1 MNPLHRTTA
10 GARTSEDLVPEAHGY
25 GYIASSEAAPAAPS
39 QTVTNQSRP
48 EAHGY
53 GYVVVSDDD
62 DPASAPAAEA
72 VQPADSAEPARTVAP
87 ARKVQQS
94 PLIEVIIDSPA
105 ATAPA
110 EAEVSETMVPETM
123 VPETVVSET
132 GASDARDD
140 ETAHPADSTESAESA
155 PVRSVA
161 AEPISVAPAVVLS
174 PLLPNIGTSTMARL
188 LDLTEVPV
196 AGEVPASTAR
206 VVVIDATE
214 KGVAAA
220 QAYIEDLKAQGPEP
234 VGSVTSLDGL
244 DGILVIPADSRR
256 IPRTVKLRLK
266 VLSGACPVLMCPW
279 IPALASRICDDAAL
293 QKAAATRPVAAAL
306 KRLSAQ
312 VEGLAG

>member
-1 MNPLHRTTA
+1 MNPLHQRTTG
-10 GARTSEDLVPEAHGY
+10 GAPAVSELVPEVHGY
-25 GYIASSEAAPAAPS
+25 GYIASSEAAPAASS
-39 QTVTNQSRP
+39 QTVPDAS
-48 EAHGY
+48 GY
-53 GYVVVSDDD
+53 GYVVSDDV
-62 DPASAPAAEA
+62 PAAEVA
-72 VQPADSAEPARTVAP
+72 EPADSAEPARIVTP
-87 ARKVQQS
+87 ARQVRQS
-94 PLIEVIIDSPA
+94 PLVEVIIDSPA
-105 ATAPA
+105 AAAPA
-110 EAEVSETMVPETM
+110 EAEVP
-123 VPETVVSET
+123 ET

-140 ETAHPADSTESAESA
+140 EAAHPAESDESAESAESA
-155 PVRSVA
+155 PVRAVA

-220 QAYIEDLKAQGPEP
+220 QAYIEDLKARGPEP

-306 KRLSAQ
+306 KKLAAQ
-312 VEGLAG
+312 VEDLAG

>member
-1 MNPLHRTTA
+1 MNPLHQRTTG
-10 GARTSEDLVPEAHGY
+10 GAPAVSELVPEAHGY
-25 GYIASSEAAPAAPS
+25 GYIAASEVAPAAPS
-39 QTVTNQSRP
+39 QTVP

-72 VQPADSAEPARTVAP
+72 VQPARTVAP
-87 ARKVQQS
+87 ARQVQQS
-94 PLIEVIIDSPA
+94 PLVEVIIDSPA
-105 ATAPA
+105 AAAPA
-110 EAEVSETMVPETM
+110 EA
-123 VPETVVSET
+123 
-132 GASDARDD
+132 
-140 ETAHPADSTESAESA
+140 TESAEPAEPAGSV

-293 QKAAATRPVAAAL
+293 EKAAATRPVAAAL
-306 KRLSAQ
+306 KKLSAQ

>member
-25 GYIASSEAAPAAPS
+25 GYIASSEAVPAASS
-39 QTVTNQSRP
+39 QTVP

-62 DPASAPAAEA
+62 DPASAPAVEA
-72 VQPADSAEPARTVAP
+72 VQSVDSAGPARTVA
-87 ARKVQQS
+87 S
-94 PLIEVIIDSPA
+94 
-105 ATAPA
+105 A
-110 EAEVSETMVPETM
+110 EIEVSETGVP
-123 VPETVVSET
+123 
-132 GASDARDD
+132 DARED
-140 ETAHPADSTESAESA
+140 ETAQPADSTESVKSA
-155 PVRSVA
+155 PVRAAA
-161 AEPISVAPAVVLS
+161 AEPVSVAPAVVLS

-188 LDLTEVPV
+188 LGLEEVPLS
-196 AGEVPASTAR
+196 EQVPASTAR

-220 QAYIEDLKAQGPEP
+220 QAYIEDLKVRRPAGS
-234 VGSVTSLDGL
+234 GSVTSLDGL
-244 DGILVIPADSRR
+244 DGMMVIPADSRR

-293 QKAAATRPVAAAL
+293 DKAAAARPVAAAL

-312 VEGLAG
+312 VEDLAG

>member
-1 MNPLHRTTA
+1 M
-10 GARTSEDLVPEAHGY
+10 
-25 GYIASSEAAPAAPS
+25 
-39 QTVTNQSRP
+39 P

-53 GYVVVSDDD
+53 GYVVVSDDN
-62 DPASAPAAEA
+62 DPAPAAEA
-72 VQPADSAEPARTVAP
+72 VPPADSAEPARTVAP
-87 ARKVQQS
+87 ARQVQHS
-94 PLIEVIIDSPA
+94 PLVEVIIDSPA
-105 ATAPA
+105 AAAPA
-110 EAEVSETMVPETM
+110 EVEVSEA
-123 VPETVVSET
+123 VVSEA

-140 ETAHPADSTESAESA
+140 EAAHPADSTESAESA

-220 QAYIEDLKAQGPEP
+220 QAYIEDLKAQGPES

-293 QKAAATRPVAAAL
+293 QKAAAARPVAAAL
-306 KRLSAQ
+306 KKLAAQ

>member
-39 QTVTNQSRP
+39 QTVP

-87 ARKVQQS
+87 ARQVQQS
-94 PLIEVIIDSPA
+94 PLIEVITDSPTA
-105 ATAPA
+105 MAPA
-110 EAEVSETMVPETM
+110 EA
-123 VPETVVSET
+123 
-132 GASDARDD
+132 
-140 ETAHPADSTESAESA
+140 TESAEPAESA
-155 PVRSVA
+155 PVRAVA

-214 KGVAAA
+214 KGIAAVTA
-220 QAYIEDLKAQGPEP
+220 HIEELAAR
-234 VGSVTSLDGL
+234 GSRAPGSITEVSGL
-244 DGILVIPADSRR
+244 NGIMVIPTGRGR
-256 IPRTVKLRLK
+256 LPRSVRLRLK
-266 VLSGACPVLMCPW
+266 VLSGAHPVLVCPW

>member
-39 QTVTNQSRP
+39 QTVP

-87 ARKVQQS
+87 ARQVQQN

-105 ATAPA
+105 AAAPA
-110 EAEVSETMVPETM
+110 
-123 VPETVVSET
+123 ETVVSET

-155 PVRSVA
+155 PVRAVA

-220 QAYIEDLKAQGPEP
+220 QAYIEGLKARGPEP

-293 QKAAATRPVAAAL
+293 EKAAAARPVAAAL
-306 KRLSAQ
+306 KKLAAQ

>member
-39 QTVTNQSRP
+39 QTVP

-87 ARKVQQS
+87 ARQVQQS

-105 ATAPA
+105 AAAPA
-110 EAEVSETMVPETM
+110 EAEVSKAVVP
-123 VPETVVSET
+123 
-132 GASDARDD
+132 DARDD
-140 ETAHPADSTESAESA
+140 ETAHPAESDESAEPAESA

-206 VVVIDATE
+206 VVVIDASE
-214 KGVAAA
+214 KGIAAA
-220 QAYIEDLKAQGPEP
+220 QAYIENLKAQGPEP

-306 KRLSAQ
+306 KKLDKQ
-312 VEGLAG
+312 VEDLAG

>member
-39 QTVTNQSRP
+39 QTVP

-72 VQPADSAEPARTVAP
+72 VPPADSAEPARTVAP
-87 ARKVQQS
+87 ARQVQQS
-94 PLIEVIIDSPA
+94 PLIEVITDSPA

-110 EAEVSETMVPETM
+110 EAEV
-123 VPETVVSET
+123 PETVVSEA

-140 ETAHPADSTESAESA
+140 EAAHPADSTESAESA

-220 QAYIEDLKAQGPEP
+220 QAYIEGLKARGPEP

-256 IPRTVKLRLK
+256 IPRTVKLQLK

-306 KRLSAQ
+306 KKLDKQ
-312 VEGLAG
+312 VEDLAG

>member
-39 QTVTNQSRP
+39 QTVP

-62 DPASAPAAEA
+62 DPASAPAVEA

-87 ARKVQQS
+87 ARQVQQS

-105 ATAPA
+105 AAAPA
-110 EAEVSETMVPETM
+110 EAEVSEAVVPETG
-123 VPETVVSET
+123 PSE
-132 GASDARDD
+132 ARDD
-140 ETAHPADSTESAESA
+140 EAAHPAESTESAGSA
-155 PVRSVA
+155 PVRSA
-161 AEPISVAPAVVLS
+161 SAEPISMAPVAVVT

-188 LDLTEVPV
+188 LGLEEVPLS
-196 AGEVPASTAR
+196 EQVPASTAR

-293 QKAAATRPVAAAL
+293 QKAAAARPVAAAL

-312 VEGLAG
+312 VEDLAG

>member
-25 GYIASSEAAPAAPS
+25 GYIASSEATPAAPS
-39 QTVTNQSRP
+39 QTVP

-72 VQPADSAEPARTVAP
+72 VPPADSAEPARTVAP
-87 ARKVQQS
+87 ARQVQHS
-94 PLIEVIIDSPA
+94 PLVEFITDSPA

-110 EAEVSETMVPETM
+110 EAEVSETEV
-123 VPETVVSET
+123 
-132 GASDARDD
+132 SDARDD
-140 ETAHPADSTESAESA
+140 EAAHPAESDESAEPAESA
-155 PVRSVA
+155 PVRAVA

-220 QAYIEDLKAQGPEP
+220 QAYIEDLKARGPEP

-306 KRLSAQ
+306 KKLATQ
-312 VEGLAG
+312 VEDLAG

>member
-25 GYIASSEAAPAAPS
+25 GYIASSEAVPAAPS
-39 QTVTNQSRP
+39 QTVP

-62 DPASAPAAEA
+62 DPASAPAA
-72 VQPADSAEPARTVAP
+72 DSAEPARTVAP
-87 ARKVQQS
+87 ARQVQQS
-94 PLIEVIIDSPA
+94 PLVEFVTDTPA
-105 ATAPA
+105 VA
-110 EAEVSETMVPETM
+110 
-123 VPETVVSET
+123 
-132 GASDARDD
+132 
-140 ETAHPADSTESAESA
+140 STESAEPAELAESA

-174 PLLPNIGTSTMARL
+174 PLLPNIGASTMSRL
-188 LDLTEVPV
+188 LRVEEVPLS
-196 AGEVPASTAR
+196 EQVPASTAR

-220 QAYIEDLKAQGPEP
+220 QAYIEDLKAQGPDH

-306 KRLSAQ
+306 KKLAAQ
-312 VEGLAG
+312 VEDLAG

>member
-1 MNPLHRTTA
+1 MIPLHRTTA

-39 QTVTNQSRP
+39 QTVP

-62 DPASAPAAEA
+62 GPASAPAAE
-72 VQPADSAEPARTVAP
+72 PACTVAP
-87 ARKVQQS
+87 ARQVQQS

-105 ATAPA
+105 AAAPA
-110 EAEVSETMVPETM
+110 EA
-123 VPETVVSET
+123 VVSEA

-140 ETAHPADSTESAESA
+140 EAAHPAESDESAEPAESA

-188 LDLTEVPV
+188 LDLEEIPLS
-196 AGEVPASTAR
+196 EQVPASTAR
-206 VVVIDATE
+206 VVVIDASE
-214 KGVAAA
+214 KGIAAA

-306 KRLSAQ
+306 KKLSAQ
-312 VEGLAG
+312 VEDLAG

>member
-1 MNPLHRTTA
+1 MNPLHRTMA

-39 QTVTNQSRP
+39 QTVP
-48 EAHGY
+48 DAYGY

-87 ARKVQQS
+87 ARQVQQS
-94 PLIEVIIDSPA
+94 PLVEFITDSPA
-105 ATAPA
+105 AAAPA
-110 EAEVSETMVPETM
+110 EA
-123 VPETVVSET
+123 
-132 GASDARDD
+132 
-140 ETAHPADSTESAESA
+140 TESAEPAGSA
-155 PVRSVA
+155 PVRATS

-188 LDLTEVPV
+188 LRVEEVPLS
-196 AGEVPASTAR
+196 EQVPASTAR

-214 KGVAAA
+214 KGIAAVTA
-220 QAYIEDLKAQGPEP
+220 HIEELAARTLRAP
-234 VGSVTSLDGL
+234 GSITEVSGL

-266 VLSGACPVLMCPW
+266 VLSGAHPVLVCPW

-293 QKAAATRPVAAAL
+293 EKAAATRPVAAAL
-306 KRLSAQ
+306 KKLSAQ
-312 VEGLAG
+312 VEDLAG

>member
-25 GYIASSEAAPAAPS
+25 GYIASSEAAPAASS
-39 QTVTNQSRP
+39 QTVP

-62 DPASAPAAEA
+62 ASASGSAPAAEA

-87 ARKVQQS
+87 A
-94 PLIEVIIDSPA
+94 
-105 ATAPA
+105 
-110 EAEVSETMVPETM
+110 EAEVSETGMP
-123 VPETVVSET
+123 
-132 GASDARDD
+132 DARED
-140 ETAHPADSTESAESA
+140 ETAQPADSIESAGSA
-155 PVRSVA
+155 PVRAAA
-161 AEPISVAPAVVLS
+161 AEPVSVAPAVVLS
-174 PLLPNIGTSTMARL
+174 PLLPNIGVSTMARL
-188 LDLTEVPV
+188 LGLEEVPLS
-196 AGEVPASTAR
+196 EQVPASTAR

-220 QAYIEDLKAQGPEP
+220 QAYIEDLKARRPAGS
-234 VGSVTSLDGL
+234 GSVTSLDGL
-244 DGILVIPADSRR
+244 DGMMVIPADSRR

-306 KRLSAQ
+306 KKLSAQ
-312 VEGLAG
+312 VEDLAG

>member
-72 VQPADSAEPARTVAP
+72 VPPADSAEPARTVAP
-87 ARKVQQS
+87 ARQVQQS

-105 ATAPA
+105 AAAPA
-110 EAEVSETMVPETM
+110 EA
-123 VPETVVSET
+123 VV
-132 GASDARDD
+132 SDARDD
-140 ETAHPADSTESAESA
+140 ETAHPAESDESAEPAESA
-155 PVRSVA
+155 PVRAVA

-188 LDLTEVPV
+188 LGLEEVPV

-220 QAYIEDLKAQGPEP
+220 QAYIEGLKARGPEP

-306 KRLSAQ
+306 KKLSAQ

>member
-25 GYIASSEAAPAAPS
+25 GYIASSEAAPAASS
-39 QTVTNQSRP
+39 QTVPDAS
-48 EAHGY
+48 GY
-53 GYVVVSDDD
+53 GYVVSDDV
-62 DPASAPAAEA
+62 PAAEVA
-72 VQPADSAEPARTVAP
+72 EPADSAEPARTAAP
-87 ARKVQQS
+87 ARQVRQS
-94 PLIEVIIDSPA
+94 PLVEVITDSPA

-110 EAEVSETMVPETM
+110 EVEVSEAVVPETG
-123 VPETVVSET
+123 V
-132 GASDARDD
+132 SDARED
-140 ETAHPADSTESAESA
+140 EVAHPAESDESAESAESA
-155 PVRSVA
+155 PVRAVA
-161 AEPISVAPAVVLS
+161 AEPVSMAPAVVLS

-188 LDLTEVPV
+188 LDLEEVPV
-196 AGEVPASTAR
+196 AGEVPASTSR

-220 QAYIEDLKAQGPEP
+220 QAYIEDLKAQAPEP

-293 QKAAATRPVAAAL
+293 KKVAATRPVAAAL
-306 KRLSAQ
+306 KRLTAQ

>member
-1 MNPLHRTTA
+1 MNPLHQRTTG
-10 GARTSEDLVPEAHGY
+10 GAPAASELVPEAHGY
-25 GYIASSEAAPAAPS
+25 GYIASSEAAPAASS
-39 QTVTNQSRP
+39 QTVP
-48 EAHGY
+48 DAHGY

-72 VQPADSAEPARTVAP
+72 VQSADSAEPTRTAAP
-87 ARKVQQS
+87 ARQVQRS
-94 PLIEVIIDSPA
+94 PLVEVITDSPA

-110 EAEVSETMVPETM
+110 EVEVSEAVVPETG
-123 VPETVVSET
+123 V
-132 GASDARDD
+132 SDARED
-140 ETAHPADSTESAESA
+140 EVAHSAESTESAGSA
-155 PVRSVA
+155 PVRAVA
-161 AEPISVAPAVVLS
+161 AEPVSMAPAVVLT

-220 QAYIEDLKAQGPEP
+220 QAYIEDLKARGPEP

-279 IPALASRICDDAAL
+279 IPALASRICDDVAL

-306 KRLSAQ
+306 KKLAAQ

>member
-1 MNPLHRTTA
+1 MNPLHQRTTG
-10 GARTSEDLVPEAHGY
+10 GAPAASELVPEAHGY
-25 GYIASSEAAPAAPS
+25 GYIASSEAAPAASS
-39 QTVTNQSRP
+39 QTVP

-53 GYVVVSDDD
+53 GYVVVSDDN
-62 DPASAPAAEA
+62 DPAPAAAEA
-72 VQPADSAEPARTVAP
+72 VQSVDSAEPARTVAP
-87 ARKVQQS
+87 ARQVQQS

-105 ATAPA
+105 AAAPA
-110 EAEVSETMVPETM
+110 EVEVSEAVVPET
-123 VPETVVSET
+123 
-132 GASDARDD
+132 GLSDARDD
-140 ETAHPADSTESAESA
+140 ETAHSAESTESAESA
-155 PVRSVA
+155 PVRAVA
-161 AEPISVAPAVVLS
+161 AEPISVAPAAVLT

-188 LDLTEVPV
+188 LGLEEVPLS
-196 AGEVPASTAR
+196 EQVPASTAR

-220 QAYIEDLKAQGPEP
+220 QAYIEDLKAQSPEP

-256 IPRTVKLRLK
+256 IPRTVKLQLK

-312 VEGLAG
+312 VEDLAG

>member
-39 QTVTNQSRP
+39 QTVP

-72 VQPADSAEPARTVAP
+72 VPPADSAEPARTVAP
-87 ARKVQQS
+87 ARQVQQS
-94 PLIEVIIDSPA
+94 PLIEVITDSPA

-110 EAEVSETMVPETM
+110 EAEV
-123 VPETVVSET
+123 PETVVSEA

-140 ETAHPADSTESAESA
+140 EAAHPADSTESAESA

-220 QAYIEDLKAQGPEP
+220 QAYIEGLKARGPEP

-306 KRLSAQ
+306 KKLAAQ
-312 VEGLAG
+312 VEDLAG

>member
-25 GYIASSEAAPAAPS
+25 GYIASSEVAPAASS
-39 QTVTNQSRP
+39 QTVP

-62 DPASAPAAEA
+62 DPASAPAEA

-87 ARKVQQS
+87 ARQVQQS

-110 EAEVSETMVPETM
+110 EAEVSEAVAPETG
-123 VPETVVSET
+123 PSE
-132 GASDARDD
+132 ARDD
-140 ETAHPADSTESAESA
+140 ETAHPAESDESAEPAESA
-155 PVRSVA
+155 PVRATS

-206 VVVIDATE
+206 VVVIDASE
-214 KGVAAA
+214 KGIAAVTA
-220 QAYIEDLKAQGPEP
+220 HIEELAAR
-234 VGSVTSLDGL
+234 GSRAPGSITEVSGL
-244 DGILVIPADSRR
+244 NGIMVIPTGRGR
-256 IPRTVKLRLK
+256 LPRSVRLRLK

-306 KRLSAQ
+306 KKLDKQ

>member
-25 GYIASSEAAPAAPS
+25 GY
-39 QTVTNQSRP
+39 
-48 EAHGY
+48 
-53 GYVVVSDDD
+53 VVVSDDD

-72 VQPADSAEPARTVAP
+72 VPPADSAEPARTVAP
-87 ARKVQQS
+87 ARQVQQS
-94 PLIEVIIDSPA
+94 PLIEVITDSPA

-110 EAEVSETMVPETM
+110 EAEV
-123 VPETVVSET
+123 PETVVSE
-132 GASDARDD
+132 ARDD
-140 ETAHPADSTESAESA
+140 EAAHPAESTESAEPAESA

-174 PLLPNIGTSTMARL
+174 PLLPNIGVSTMARL
-188 LDLTEVPV
+188 LRVEEVPV

-206 VVVIDATE
+206 VVVIDASE
-214 KGVAAA
+214 KGIAAV
-220 QAYIEDLKAQGPEP
+220 QAYIENLKAQGPEP

-306 KRLSAQ
+306 KKLDKQ

>member
-25 GYIASSEAAPAAPS
+25 GYIASSEAAPAVPS
-39 QTVTNQSRP
+39 QTVP

-62 DPASAPAAEA
+62 DPASAPAEA

-87 ARKVQQS
+87 ARQVQQS
-94 PLIEVIIDSPA
+94 PLVEFITDSPA

-110 EAEVSETMVPETM
+110 EAEAPETM
-123 VPETVVSET
+123 VPETVVSEA

-140 ETAHPADSTESAESA
+140 EAAHPAESDESAEPAESA

-206 VVVIDATE
+206 VVVIDASE
-214 KGVAAA
+214 KGIAAVTA
-220 QAYIEDLKAQGPEP
+220 HIEELAAR
-234 VGSVTSLDGL
+234 GSRAPGSITEVSGL

-266 VLSGACPVLMCPW
+266 VLSGAHPVLVCPW

-306 KRLSAQ
+306 KKLSAQ
-312 VEGLAG
+312 VEDLAG

>member
-10 GARTSEDLVPEAHGY
+10 GAPVASELVPEAHGY
-25 GYIASSEAAPAAPS
+25 GYIASSEAAPVASS
-39 QTVTNQSRP
+39 QTVP
-48 EAHGY
+48 DAHGY

-72 VQPADSAEPARTVAP
+72 VQSVDSAEPARTVAP
-87 ARKVQQS
+87 ARQVQQS

-105 ATAPA
+105 AAAPA
-110 EAEVSETMVPETM
+110 EVEVSEAVVPETG
-123 VPETVVSET
+123 P
-132 GASDARDD
+132 SDARED
-140 ETAHPADSTESAESA
+140 EPDHPAESTESAESA
-155 PVRSVA
+155 PVRAAA
-161 AEPISVAPAVVLS
+161 AEPVSVDPAVVLT

-188 LDLTEVPV
+188 LGLEEVPV

-220 QAYIEDLKAQGPEP
+220 QAYIEDLKARGPAGS
-234 VGSVTSLDGL
+234 GSVTSLDGL

-293 QKAAATRPVAAAL
+293 QKAAVARPVAAAL

-312 VEGLAG
+312 VEDLAG

>member
-25 GYIASSEAAPAAPS
+25 GY
-39 QTVTNQSRP
+39 
-48 EAHGY
+48 
-53 GYVVVSDDD
+53 VVVSDDD

-72 VQPADSAEPARTVAP
+72 VPPADSAEPARQ
-87 ARKVQQS
+87 VQQS

-110 EAEVSETMVPETM
+110 EAEVPETE
-123 VPETVVSET
+123 V
-132 GASDARDD
+132 SDARDD
-140 ETAHPADSTESAESA
+140 ETSHPADSTESAESA
-155 PVRSVA
+155 PVRAAS

-220 QAYIEDLKAQGPEP
+220 QAYIEGLKVRMPAGS
-234 VGSVTSLDGL
+234 GSVTSLDGL

-293 QKAAATRPVAAAL
+293 KKVAATRPVAAAL
-306 KRLSAQ
+306 KKLVAQ
-312 VEGLAG
+312 VEDLAG

>member
-1 MNPLHRTTA
+1 MNPLHQRTTG
-10 GARTSEDLVPEAHGY
+10 GAPAVSELVPEAHGY
-25 GYIASSEAAPAAPS
+25 GYIASSEAAPAASS
-39 QTVTNQSRP
+39 QTVP

-62 DPASAPAAEA
+62 DPAPAAEA
-72 VQPADSAEPARTVAP
+72 VPPADSAEPARTVAP
-87 ARKVQQS
+87 ARQVQQS

-105 ATAPA
+105 AAAPA
-110 EAEVSETMVPETM
+110 AAEVSEAVVPETG
-123 VPETVVSET
+123 P
-132 GASDARDD
+132 SDARED
-140 ETAHPADSTESAESA
+140 EAAHPAESTESAESA
-155 PVRSVA
+155 PVRAAS
-161 AEPISVAPAVVLS
+161 AEPISMAPVAVVT

-188 LDLTEVPV
+188 LGLEEVPLS
-196 AGEVPASTAR
+196 EQVPASTAR

-256 IPRTVKLRLK
+256 IPRTVKLQLK

-293 QKAAATRPVAAAL
+293 QKAAAARPVAAAL
-306 KRLSAQ
+306 KRLAAQ

>member
-1 MNPLHRTTA
+1 MNPLHQRTTG
-10 GARTSEDLVPEAHGY
+10 GAPAASELVPEAHGY
-25 GYIASSEAAPAAPS
+25 GYIASSEAAPAASS
-39 QTVTNQSRP
+39 QTVPDAS
-48 EAHGY
+48 GY
-53 GYVVVSDDD
+53 GYVVSDDV
-62 DPASAPAAEA
+62 PAAEVA
-72 VQPADSAEPARTVAP
+72 EPADSAEPARIVTP
-87 ARKVQQS
+87 ARQVRQS
-94 PLIEVIIDSPA
+94 PLVEVITDSPA
-105 ATAPA
+105 AAAPA
-110 EAEVSETMVPETM
+110 EAVVPETG
-123 VPETVVSET
+123 V
-132 GASDARDD
+132 SDARED
-140 ETAHPADSTESAESA
+140 EVAHSAESTESAGSA
-155 PVRSVA
+155 PVRAVA
-161 AEPISVAPAVVLS
+161 AEPISVAPAVVLT

-196 AGEVPASTAR
+196 AGEVPASTSR

-220 QAYIEDLKAQGPEP
+220 QAYIEDLKAQAPEP

-293 QKAAATRPVAAAL
+293 KKVAATRPVAAAL
-306 KRLSAQ
+306 KKLAAQ

>member
-39 QTVTNQSRP
+39 QTVP

-72 VQPADSAEPARTVAP
+72 VQPADSAEPTRTVAP
-87 ARKVQQS
+87 ARQVQQS

-105 ATAPA
+105 AAAPA
-110 EAEVSETMVPETM
+110 EA
-123 VPETVVSET
+123 VV
-132 GASDARDD
+132 SDARDD
-140 ETAHPADSTESAESA
+140 ETTHPAESDESAEPAESA
-155 PVRSVA
+155 PVRAVA

-220 QAYIEDLKAQGPEP
+220 QAYIENLKTQGPEP
-234 VGSVTSLDGL
+234 AGSVTSLDGL

>member
-25 GYIASSEAAPAAPS
+25 GYIASSEAAPAASS
-39 QTVTNQSRP
+39 QTVPDAS
-48 EAHGY
+48 GY
-53 GYVVVSDDD
+53 GYVVSDDV
-62 DPASAPAAEA
+62 PAAEVA
-72 VQPADSAEPARTVAP
+72 EPADSAEPARIVTP
-87 ARKVQQS
+87 ARQVRQS
-94 PLIEVIIDSPA
+94 PLVEVITDS
-105 ATAPA
+105 PA
-110 EAEVSETMVPETM
+110 EAEVPETGA
-123 VPETVVSET
+123 SET

-140 ETAHPADSTESAESA
+140 EAAHPAESDESAESAESA
-155 PVRSVA
+155 PVRAVA

-220 QAYIEDLKAQGPEP
+220 QAYIEDLKARGPEP

-306 KRLSAQ
+306 KKLAAQ

>member
-25 GYIASSEAAPAAPS
+25 GYIASSEVAPAAPS
-39 QTVTNQSRP
+39 QTVP

-62 DPASAPAAEA
+62 DPASAPAA
-72 VQPADSAEPARTVAP
+72 DSAEPACTVAP
-87 ARKVQQS
+87 ARQVQQS
-94 PLIEVIIDSPA
+94 PLVEFITDSPA

-110 EAEVSETMVPETM
+110 EA
-123 VPETVVSET
+123 
-132 GASDARDD
+132 
-140 ETAHPADSTESAESA
+140 TESAEPAELAESV

-188 LDLTEVPV
+188 LCVEEVPLS
-196 AGEVPASTAR
+196 EQVPASTAR

-214 KGVAAA
+214 KGIAAVTA
-220 QAYIEDLKAQGPEP
+220 HIEELAAR
-234 VGSVTSLDGL
+234 GSRAPGSITEVSGL

-266 VLSGACPVLMCPW
+266 VLSGAHPVLVCPW
-279 IPALASRICDDAAL
+279 IPALASRICDDVAL

-306 KRLSAQ
+306 KKLSAQ

>member
-39 QTVTNQSRP
+39 QTVP

-87 ARKVQQS
+87 ARQVQHS
-94 PLIEVIIDSPA
+94 PLVEFITDSPA
-105 ATAPA
+105 AAAP
-110 EAEVSETMVPETM
+110 AEVSETVVPEA
-123 VPETVVSET
+123 VV
-132 GASDARDD
+132 SDARDD
-140 ETAHPADSTESAESA
+140 EAAHPAESTESAEPAESA
-155 PVRSVA
+155 PVRAVA

-220 QAYIEDLKAQGPEP
+220 QAYIEVLKARGPEP

-293 QKAAATRPVAAAL
+293 EKAAAARPVAAAL
-306 KRLSAQ
+306 KKLAAQ

>member
-39 QTVTNQSRP
+39 QTVP

-72 VQPADSAEPARTVAP
+72 VPPADSAEPARTVAP
-87 ARKVQQS
+87 ARRVQQS

-105 ATAPA
+105 AAAPA
-110 EAEVSETMVPETM
+110 
-123 VPETVVSET
+123 ETVVSEA

-140 ETAHPADSTESAESA
+140 EAAHPAESDESAEPAESA
-155 PVRSVA
+155 PVRAVA

-188 LDLTEVPV
+188 LDLEEIPLS
-196 AGEVPASTAR
+196 EQVPASTAR

-220 QAYIEDLKAQGPEP
+220 QAYIEGLKARGPEP

-306 KRLSAQ
+306 KKLAAQ

>member
-25 GYIASSEAAPAAPS
+25 GYITSSEVAPAAPS
-39 QTVTNQSRP
+39 QTVP

-53 GYVVVSDDD
+53 GYVVVSDDE
-62 DPASAPAAEA
+62 DPAPAAEA
-72 VQPADSAEPARTVAP
+72 VQPADSADPARTVAP
-87 ARKVQQS
+87 ARQVQQN
-94 PLIEVIIDSPA
+94 PLIEVITDSPA
-105 ATAPA
+105 AAAPA
-110 EAEVSETMVPETM
+110 EAE
-123 VPETVVSET
+123 VPETVVSEA

-140 ETAHPADSTESAESA
+140 EAAHPAESDESAEPAESA
-155 PVRSVA
+155 PVRAVA

-220 QAYIEDLKAQGPEP
+220 QAYIEGLKARGPEP

-256 IPRTVKLRLK
+256 IPRTVKLQLK

-293 QKAAATRPVAAAL
+293 EKAAAARPVAAAL
-306 KRLSAQ
+306 KKLAAQ
-312 VEGLAG
+312 VEDLAG

>member
-1 MNPLHRTTA
+1 MNPLHQRTTG
-10 GARTSEDLVPEAHGY
+10 GAPAVSELVPEAHGY
-25 GYIASSEAAPAAPS
+25 GYIAASEATPAAPS
-39 QTVTNQSRP
+39 QTVP

-62 DPASAPAAEA
+62 DPASAPAAEVA
-72 VQPADSAEPARTVAP
+72 EPADSAGPARIVAP
-87 ARKVQQS
+87 ARQVRQS
-94 PLIEVIIDSPA
+94 PLVEVITDSPA
-105 ATAPA
+105 
-110 EAEVSETMVPETM
+110 EAVVP
-123 VPETVVSET
+123 
-132 GASDARDD
+132 DARDD
-140 ETAHPADSTESAESA
+140 EAAHPAESTESAEPAESA
-155 PVRSVA
+155 PVRAVA

-188 LDLTEVPV
+188 LRVEEVPV

-306 KRLSAQ
+306 KKLTAQ

>member
-1 MNPLHRTTA
+1 MNPLHHRSTA

-39 QTVTNQSRP
+39 QTVP
-48 EAHGY
+48 DAHGY
-53 GYVVVSDDD
+53 GYVVVSDD
-62 DPASAPAAEA
+62 APAAEVA
-72 VQPADSAEPARTVAP
+72 EPVSAAPAQSQHPLIDFVTDTSAE
-87 ARKVQQS
+87 S
-94 PLIEVIIDSPA
+94 
-105 ATAPA
+105 A
-110 EAEVSETMVPETM
+110 EAAE
-123 VPETVVSET
+123 
-132 GASDARDD
+132 A
-140 ETAHPADSTESAESA
+140 AESA
-155 PVRSVA
+155 PVRAAA
-161 AEPISVAPAVVLS
+161 AEPVSVAPTVVLT

-188 LDLTEVPV
+188 LGLEEVPV

-220 QAYIEDLKAQGPEP
+220 FSHIDCLRAQLPAES
-234 VGSVTSLDGL
+234 GSVTSLDGL
-244 DGILVIPADSRR
+244 DGMMVIPADSRR

-306 KRLSAQ
+306 KKLVAQ
-312 VEGLAG
+312 VEDLAG